1 MDTAGPLIKI
11 DAKYIDFSQLG
22 DSSYEPSK
30 LRFAFAKRGCT
41 TPVAYINEEDER
53 AGNPVFWVTPEYY
66 AELVDAPEEKPVVGV
81 KHDSGK
87 PRPMLL
93 QESLADSLLETTKV
107 LTYGANK
114 YSDDNWKNVD
124 QRRYFD
130 ALYRHLNAHHR
141 GELKDT
147 ESGLLHLAHAAS
159 NILIILQLE
168 LMGKSSGS
176 PSIVN
181 NEV

>member
-1 MDTAGPLIKI
+1 MDTT
-11 DAKYIDFSQLG
+11 DNHVVRTV
-22 DSSYEPSK
+22 EPQ
-30 LRFAFAKRGCT
+30 AEQ
-41 TPVAYINEEDER
+41 VA
-53 AGNPVFWVTPEYY
+53 
-66 AELVDAPEEKPVVGV
+66 GV
-81 KHDSGK
+81 KYDSGK
-87 PRPMLL
+87 PRPMLM

-114 YSDDNWKNVD
+114 YSDDNWKNVE

-141 GELKDT
+141 GELNDT
-147 ESGLLHLAHAAS
+147 ESGLSHLAHAAS
-159 NILIILQLE
+159 NILIILQLQ
-168 LMGKSSGS
+168 LMSGS